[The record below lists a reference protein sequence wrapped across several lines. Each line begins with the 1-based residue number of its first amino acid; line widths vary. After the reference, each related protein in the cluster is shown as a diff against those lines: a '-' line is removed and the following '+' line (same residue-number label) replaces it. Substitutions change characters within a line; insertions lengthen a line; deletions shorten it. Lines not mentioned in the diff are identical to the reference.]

1 MRGIRKPLCLFLVA
15 ALVLVIPDGHRVKA
29 KTSSMKITNTQNRL
43 RLQKGKTFKLKTNMK
58 AKFSSSNRRV
68 ARVNSQG
75 VLKGLRV
82 GTAKITAAS
91 RVNPKKKATI
101 SVSVTKDILVSGI
114 RLNRTKIAADE
125 FNEKKI
131 RLSVR
136 TILPSK
142 AKNKRVEWFS
152 SDAYTA
158 DVDENGMVTT
168 GNAGTATII
177 ARAADQGGAYATC
190 RVTVTEK
197 EVMEQPATP
206 AKEANPTPSGKTG
219 EAAASTPG
227 HATELP
233 SVTTSPIADQT
244 PRPTQTPALM
254 ETPRPTPTSTWK
266 AAPTQTPDSDEQ
278 VKYVRLTNDNVFY
291 KVGLEDEDGNRYSN
305 QLAIELADGS
315 IMWDTSARYSG
326 GGMSFYLNDDR
337 TPFDLS
343 RYSKI
348 VITASSPQDN
358 TDMMMS
364 VQADEMGEWSAP
376 RDFAGSIRY
385 SCMYEANR
393 QYRFVIDLDQVI
405 ADPANEGLDAYGIY
419 VKYNGYHKPSEDAT
433 EEEKSA
439 LKKTVTIHSIA
450 LIGRD
455 KEEPGG
461 MPTQTPTEEPGG
473 TPTLI
478 PTARPTKKPENFRN
492 PDEVAALKELIAGQR
507 ALGATVSEDL
517 DSEEYV
523 WDGKGNLVE
532 IRWGVIE
539 RIDPATGDMYRT
551 SKHLSGSISFASF
564 PALRILDC
572 EYSQLSGLDVSGN
585 PVLEQLTCK
594 SNQLSSLDVSGNTD
608 LMILE
613 CGGNQVSSLDVS
625 GCADLR
631 RIDCDGN
638 QLKNLDVSGN
648 PVLEWLNCGRNQ
660 LGSLDVSNNPALG
673 YLYCYDNQLDSLDVS
688 GNLGLDSL
696 WCGGNPLRSL
706 DLSNNLSLQ
715 ELSCSQSK
723 LKSLDVSALVHL
735 RDLTCRYNSLES
747 LNVSGNL
754 ELESLWCGDNRLS
767 SLDVSGNPVLKSL
780 ECSNNQLSSLDLSGN
795 PALDWV
801 SCSYNQITSLD
812 LSGNPVLKE
821 LHCSYGWLRNLNV
834 SGNSAL
840 EVLDCSNSQLSSLD
854 VSGNPNLKTLYCS
867 SNLLTSLDVSGNP
880 ALENL
885 GFSKNQLGALDVST
899 NLALKYLNC
908 SQNPIEGLDVSENR
922 SLEGLYCVGNRLT
935 SLDVSQNPALQ
946 SLNCS
951 QNQLTSLDVS
961 RNAALERLICES
973 NQLSSLDLSAN
984 KNLTELSCDPTVTVT
999 GYQK

>member
-91 RVNPKKKATI
+91 RVNPKKKASI

-197 EVMEQPATP
+197 EVMEQPAAP

-219 EAAASTPG
+219 EAPASTPG

-266 AAPTQTPDSDEQ
+266 AAPTQTPGPDEQ
-278 VKYVRLTNDNVFY
+278 VKYVRLTNDNVY
-291 KVGLEDEDGNRYSN
+291 HQEDLEDEEGNRGLNVSG
-305 QLAIELADGS
+305 IEHTDGS
-315 IMWDTSARYSG
+315 ITYNTSALYSG

-337 TPFDLS
+337 SPFDLNQ
-343 RYSKI
+343 YSKI
-348 VITASSPQDN
+348 VITASSPQDY
-358 TDMMMS
+358 TDMVVSLQSDQDGQWGFKDLEDS
-364 VQADEMGEWSAP
+364 VY
-376 RDFAGSIRY
+376 Y
-385 SCMYEANR
+385 SCMYEAQR
-393 QYRFVIDLDQVI
+393 QYRFVIDLDKV
-405 ADPANEGLDAYGIY
+405 AANPDNEGLDAYGIF

-461 MPTQTPTEEPGG
+461 TPTQTPTEEPGGMPTQTPTEEPSGMPTQTPTEEPGG

-478 PTARPTKKPENFRN
+478 PTEEPGGTPTLTPTARPTKKPENFRN
-492 PDEVAALKELIAGQR
+492 PDEVAVLKELIAGQR

-523 WDGKGNLVE
+523 WDGQGNLVE
-532 IRWGVIE
+532 IRWGGIWNE
-539 RIDPATGDMYRT
+539 DMEGMVG
-551 SKHLSGSISFASF
+551 KNLSGSISFASF
-564 PALRILDC
+564 TALRILDC
-572 EYSQLSGLDVSGN
+572 GYSQLSGLDVSGN
-585 PVLEQLTCK
+585 PVLEELVCCENK
-594 SNQLSSLDVSGNTD
+594 LDSIDVSENPFLELLSCCNNELRSLD
-608 LMILE
+608 I
-613 CGGNQVSSLDVS
+613 
-625 GCADLR
+625 
-631 RIDCDGN
+631 
-638 QLKNLDVSGN
+638 SGN
-648 PVLEWLNCGRNQ
+648 PYLYSLICEDNQ
-660 LGSLDVSNNPALG
+660 LGSLDVSANDHLVEINCSSNELK
-673 YLYCYDNQLDSLDVS
+673 SLDVS
-688 GNLGLDSL
+688 GNRALRFLY
-696 WCGGNPLRSL
+696 CGRNMLR
-706 DLSNNLSLQ
+706 
-715 ELSCSQSK
+715 E
-723 LKSLDVSALVHL
+723 
-735 RDLTCRYNSLES
+735 

-754 ELESLWCGDNRLS
+754 FLERLYCSGNKLS
-767 SLDVSGNPVLKSL
+767 SLDVSKNSL
-780 ECSNNQLSSLDLSGN
+780 LQFFSCSGN
-795 PALDWV
+795 ELD
-801 SCSYNQITSLD
+801 Y
-812 LSGNPVLKE
+812 
-821 LHCSYGWLRNLNV
+821 
-834 SGNSAL
+834 
-840 EVLDCSNSQLSSLD
+840 LD
-854 VSGNPNLKTLYCS
+854 VSANQALVDLVCA
-867 SNLLTSLDVSGNP
+867 SNWLTSLDVSAN
-880 ALENL
+880 LE
-885 GFSKNQLGALDVST
+885 
-899 NLALKYLNC
+899 
-908 SQNPIEGLDVSENR
+908 
-922 SLEGLYCVGNRLT
+922 
-935 SLDVSQNPALQ
+935 LQ
-946 SLNCS
+946 ELSCYS
-951 QNQLTSLDVS
+951 NQLT
-961 RNAALERLICES
+961 
-973 NQLSSLDLSAN
+973 SLDLSAN
-984 KNLTELSCDPTVTVT
+984 KNLTELCCDPIVTVT